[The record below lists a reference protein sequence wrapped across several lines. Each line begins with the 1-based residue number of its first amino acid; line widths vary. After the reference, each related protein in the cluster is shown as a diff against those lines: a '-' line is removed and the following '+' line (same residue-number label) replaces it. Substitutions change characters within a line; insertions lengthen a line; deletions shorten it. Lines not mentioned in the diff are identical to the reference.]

1 MKHKENIKSINK
13 LSISYIMLKGLKG
26 QTLEKQNPFLIY
38 LMYNMIFKSGQVS
51 EEEQEKLNNKTYF
64 IDYQDGIPEN
74 VIIIPNDLFHLIMEE
89 SYEMYKSLN
98 DIKNNVES
106 LLSEQIDSYLENKD
120 AFINELIE
128 SYKNSIIKIL
138 LNFNSKRESYNN
150 IKIDI
155 LKEEMQS
162 VVEIEDYDTAIIYRD
177 KIKETEEKILENK
190 ENENPQ

>member
-1 MKHKENIKSINK
+1 MKDKENIKSINK

-51 EEEQEKLNNKTYF
+51 EEDQEKLNNKTYF

-74 VIIIPNDLFHLIMEE
+74 VSIIPNDLFHLIMEE

-177 KIKETEEKILENK
+177 KIKETEEKILEKK